1 MKTPWKIQIEWE
13 GETKIFYTRIRQMVR
28 CNALEKIQLENGT
41 EWPLE
46 NIVKINDIA
55 FWA

>member
-13 GETKIFYTRIRQMVR
+13 GETRIFYTSIRQMVR
-28 CNALEKIQLENGT
+28 RNALEKIQLENGT

-55 FWA
+55 F